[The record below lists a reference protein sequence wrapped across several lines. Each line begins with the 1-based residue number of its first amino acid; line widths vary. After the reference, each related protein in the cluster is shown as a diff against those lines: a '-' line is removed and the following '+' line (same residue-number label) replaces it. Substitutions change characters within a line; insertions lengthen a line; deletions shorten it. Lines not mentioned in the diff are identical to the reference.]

1 MSCVSDKPV
10 GQRALLSLL
19 VQPIDA
25 GVQWTVNLV
34 RFLYQ
39 MKHNR
44 AVAAITK
51 RIDAVRG

>member
-1 MSCVSDKPV
+1 MCPYTHH
-10 GQRALLSLL
+10 LL

>member
-1 MSCVSDKPV
+1 MINRSVCVYTHY
-10 GQRALLSLL
+10 LL

-34 RFLYQ
+34 RFFYQ